1 MLNLLKSRKARII
14 LVSIALLVGFAII
27 FTSIGINRYVK
38 EGAYVKVGNHN
49 VSKIEY
55 NFYKNLYIDT
65 FETQYA
71 EYLEAL
77 GIDGEQDYSNQP
89 CLMYEDITWGEY
101 FEGRALQ
108 LIQEIYILYDDC
120 VENDYKVD
128 TDSLYFPV
136 SIYLQYISLKFRL
149 FAPSAYL

>member
-1 MLNLLKSRKARII
+1 MEK
-14 LVSIALLVGFAII
+14 
-27 FTSIGINRYVK
+27 TSNRYRSPLK
-38 EGAYVKVGNHN
+38 KLLLLSFY
-49 VSKIEY
+49 SKNGYQIS
-55 NFYKNLYIDT
+55 KNLYIDT

-108 LIQEIYILYDDC
+108 LIQEIYIFKKNY
-120 VENDYKVD
+120 
-128 TDSLYFPV
+128 
-136 SIYLQYISLKFRL
+136 
-149 FAPSAYL
+149 